1 MSMENRGRIVACD
14 IHASKLPLV
23 RSGAERLGIEIIEAS
38 ERDSSAPLPDGMKES
53 FDRVIC
59 DVPCSGYGVIA
70 KKPELRYKRPDDPP
84 VLPGLQYRILES
96 AAGALKPGGRLV
108 YSTCTLLPE
117 ENTGVVGRFLS
128 DHPDFAAADFAV
140 GSRRSSGGSLTLL
153 PGGGTDGFFI
163 ALIVRKQTV

>member
-1 MSMENRGRIVACD
+1 M
-14 IHASKLPLV
+14 
-23 RSGAERLGIEIIEAS
+23 
-38 ERDSSAPLPDGMKES
+38 
-53 FDRVIC
+53 
-59 DVPCSGYGVIA
+59 
-70 KKPELRYKRPDDPP
+70 
-84 VLPGLQYRILES
+84 LPGLQYRILES
-96 AAGALKPGGRLV
+96 ASEALKPGGRLV